1 MRKNLELIIMRLIN
15 ISGTSEDYSPFT
27 NFIVTRE
34 INTLESRL
42 DLLKGYDRENISL
55 DKNKQLDDLER

>member
-1 MRKNLELIIMRLIN
+1 MRLIN